1 MKSVLNAKHRIETKN
16 NDFDTLENVI
26 PKRDG
31 FLIELNI
38 FGFQNL
44 AGDGTFILPAI

>member
-1 MKSVLNAKHRIETKN
+1 METKN
-16 NDFDTLENVI
+16 NDLDTLENVI

-38 FGFQNL
+38 FGVLN
-44 AGDGTFILPAI
+44 